1 MQINEIT
8 DFSFTV
14 ENPLSCLYDNKRRGS
29 QSKYIAA
36 EFIWYFSG
44 RRDLEFIEKYASF
57 WKHVAN
63 PDGTLNSAYGHLLF
77 NRKNEHGKTQWQWAY
92 DSLVADK
99 DTRQAI
105 MHFNTPDH
113 QRDGNKDFVCTLSG
127 NFHIRENKLNLT
139 INMRSNDAILGTA
152 TDVAFFCVLQ
162 IQMWYLLQEKYPN
175 LELGTYTHY
184 VHSMHI
190 YERHFELVKEML
202 AEEFVPVKIPT
213 MEDDFVDSKGN
224 PSGFIAYALQM
235 SGGESLPI
243 SIKDVS
249 AYNNSLELWIET
261 NLTTG

>member
-1 MQINEIT
+1 
-8 DFSFTV
+8 
-14 ENPLSCLYDNKRRGS
+14 
-29 QSKYIAA
+29 
-36 EFIWYFSG
+36 
-44 RRDLEFIEKYASF
+44 
-57 WKHVAN
+57 
-63 PDGTLNSAYGHLLF
+63 
-77 NRKNEHGKTQWQWAY
+77 
-92 DSLVADK
+92 
-99 DTRQAI
+99 
-105 MHFNTPDH
+105 
-113 QRDGNKDFVCTLSG
+113 
-127 NFHIRENKLNLT
+127 
-139 INMRSNDAILGTA
+139 
-152 TDVAFFCVLQ
+152 
-162 IQMWYLLQEKYPN
+162 MWYLLQEKYPN